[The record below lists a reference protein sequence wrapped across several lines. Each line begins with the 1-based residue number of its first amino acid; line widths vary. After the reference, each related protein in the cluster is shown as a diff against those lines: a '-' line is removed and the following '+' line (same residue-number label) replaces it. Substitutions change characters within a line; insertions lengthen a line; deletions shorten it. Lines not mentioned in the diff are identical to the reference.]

1 VLISKKLIFFVA
13 NVYTYIGLCVA
24 IPFNNYFLVCVE
36 YVQNRVCMNM
46 DVGICMK
53 IIDIV

>member
-1 VLISKKLIFFVA
+1 MLISKKLIFFVA